1 MGTASL
7 PTPPPLSNLATSKDT
22 AAARDWLKRFRG
34 CLIPR
39 AAVNIA
45 FSRSS
50 GPGGQNVN
58 KVNTKATIR
67 CALDS
72 IWIPIWARD
81 GLEESPYFVKSTRSI
96 LLTSTLH
103 RSQAQNVDD
112 CLWKLHTLICS
123 AASRPFQTEPSK
135 EQRERVRGLERMANT
150 ERRLQKDKRSQTKQ
164 LRAKTRL
171 DWD

>member
-1 MGTASL
+1 L
-7 PTPPPLSNLATSKDT
+7 PAPPPLSNLAISKDA

-34 CLIPR
+34 CPIPR
-39 AAVNIA
+39 AAVDIA

-58 KVNTKATIR
+58 KVNTKATVR

-72 IWIPIWARD
+72 TWVPSWARD
-81 GLEESPYFVKSTRSI
+81 GLQDSPYFVKSTRSI

-112 CLWKLHTLICS
+112 CLSKLHALICS
-123 AASRPFQTEPSK
+123 AASRPIQNEPSE
-135 EQRERVRGLERMANT
+135 EQRERVRGLERIANAQ
-150 ERRLQKDKRSQTKQ
+150 RRLQKDKRSQKKRE
-164 LRAKTRL
+164 RANSRL
-171 DWD
+171 DW